1 MEHDLS
7 LNETDMDKE
16 DIIYTKIITALNE
29 SKNILH
35 KKALILI
42 KSIHSQYDAQKLV
55 GIDGVQLY
63 TKTFIDL
70 LLKIV
75 NKYSD
80 INEKDLEEQELIE
93 DTLNFE
99 ALIFTLAICCK
110 QLSSSILHNT
120 QLIQRIINIVNFGLG
135 IVKSKKIFFRVN
147 NYCYKYILNIIE
159 TFLLSRSKEELSND
173 KDEILLFFKNVY
185 MKILLICMKLKSETK
200 NKDEYDAKN
209 INFNMKDL
217 HSSLL
222 KIICGIIQKKGELVQ
237 FSIVY
242 EVVSY

>member
-7 LNETDMDKE
+7 LNETDMEKE

-93 DTLNFE
+93 YTLNFE

-120 QLIQRIINIVNFGLG
+120 QLIHRIINRLNFG
-135 IVKSKKIFFRVN
+135 
-147 NYCYKYILNIIE
+147 
-159 TFLLSRSKEELSND
+159 
-173 KDEILLFFKNVY
+173 
-185 MKILLICMKLKSETK
+185 
-200 NKDEYDAKN
+200 
-209 INFNMKDL
+209 
-217 HSSLL
+217 
-222 KIICGIIQKKGELVQ
+222 
-237 FSIVY
+237 
-242 EVVSY
+242 